1 MSAVLINLD
10 GLRIIV
16 VFRIV
21 LRWMENAVVV
31 KLGSR
36 FAILMVSLPHLLI
49 IIYLV
54 PRLSSV
60 LVFRTYLVLF

>member
-1 MSAVLINLD
+1 MFAVLLNLD

-16 VFRIV
+16 VFHIV

-36 FAILMVSLPHLLI
+36 FGILMVSLAHLNDD
-49 IIYLV
+49 YLSCAEAIERARV
-54 PRLSSV
+54 ADIS
-60 LVFRTYLVLF
+60 